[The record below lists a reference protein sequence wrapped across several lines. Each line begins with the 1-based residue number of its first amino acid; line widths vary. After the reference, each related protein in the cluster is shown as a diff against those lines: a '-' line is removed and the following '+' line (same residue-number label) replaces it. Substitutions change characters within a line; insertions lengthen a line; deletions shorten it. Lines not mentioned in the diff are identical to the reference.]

1 VSPRGRGNLS
11 PETRK
16 NDKEKEI
23 MLSSLCVRKRFG
35 AFTLI
40 ELLIVVAILAILAAI
55 ATPNFLEAQ
64 MRAKVARVRADSR
77 TLATA
82 MESYALDNV
91 AYPFCDPQQNHSYL
105 SDIPGLTTPVAYM
118 QNLLPDVF
126 PAEDADARTRYY
138 RYYPVDYWQYAY
150 PQLRGFWRWIVM
162 SNGPD
167 RKIDITRE
175 NAQSAILGDLW
186 MVYDPTNGVRSQG
199 DVILTNRGFLGNT
212 M

>member
-1 VSPRGRGNLS
+1 
-11 PETRK
+11 
-16 NDKEKEI
+16 
-23 MLSSLCVRKRFG
+23 MSSKFCAGKSFG

-40 ELLIVVAILAILAAI
+40 ELLIVVAIIAILAAI

-77 TLATA
+77 TLANA
-82 MESYALDNV
+82 MESYAIDNV
-91 AYPFCDPQQNHSYL
+91 TYPFCDPQLNHSYL
-105 SDIPGLTTPVAYM
+105 SDIPCLTTPVAYM

-126 PAEDADARTRYY
+126 PGDEDDSRTRYY
-138 RYYPVDYWQYAY
+138 RYYPVDYWQYAF
-150 PQLRGFWRWIVM
+150 PQLRGFWRWVVM

-175 NAQSAILGDLW
+175 NAPSAIQGQLW
-186 MVYDPTNGVRSQG
+186 MVYDPTNGVRSTG
-199 DVILTNRGFLGNT
+199 DIILTNRGFLGNT